1 MADFTITISNTLGV
15 YGAEAT
21 NKWGVMEWGDNWG
34 YGDIDLVTTVY
45 KLIDA
50 GSIASDSTVANSLG
64 KTITNTLICNGDM
77 YSEKLYDAAG
87 YYIVF
92 VKDSNAE
99 NRSLTSY
106 SEINSG
112 VGTYSQVSIPST
124 TWAAA

>member
-1 MADFTITISNTLGV
+1 MADFTITVTNTLDLFG
-15 YGAEAT
+15 GLPA
-21 NKWGVMEWGDNWG
+21 NKWGTVEWGQNWG
-34 YGDIDLVTTVY
+34 YGDIDLITTVY

-64 KTITNTLICNGDM
+64 KTITNTLICSGDM

-112 VGTYSQVSIPST
+112 VGTYTQVSIPST